1 MGDGNYENAIKA
13 IELVRRKKGV
23 EIDES
28 QSEEAGVVARY
39 GKAFRDGSITDS
51 EFRSFLSYENNAHWI
66 GLSRQARNVCAD
78 MHATRAG
85 LAALVD
91 ESLPL
96 AERVDAANEVRGMGK
111 GIITAILL
119 VAYPKKFGVWNGL
132 SEHALKSLGL
142 FPAFPRSFGPSL
154 GKRYV
159 AINEVLQK
167 LAKDLDVSLWTLDTI
182 WWYMAK
188 PDS

>member
-1 MGDGNYENAIKA
+1 
-13 IELVRRKKGV
+13 
-23 EIDES
+23 
-28 QSEEAGVVARY
+28 
-39 GKAFRDGSITDS
+39 
-51 EFRSFLSYENNAHWI
+51 
-66 GLSRQARNVCAD
+66 
-78 MHATRAG
+78 
-85 LAALVD
+85 
-91 ESLPL
+91 
-96 AERVDAANEVRGMGK
+96 MGK